1 MKHNHEHTKK
11 HSHEGCCESNCNCG
25 CEHEHKESNC
35 SCETSH
41 EEHGCGCG
49 CGCGHSHEELTAKE
63 LALAI
68 TGTIIGFAGIALLD
82 KSPYFLLA
90 IVFGYLLLAREVLLT
105 AAKNILRGEIF
116 DENFLMAVATIGAFV
131 IGEYPEALAV
141 MLLYQ
146 IGEYL
151 QGLAVDKSRKHLK
164 EAMNIKP
171 EFAHLKADDGFQTIA
186 PELVTINDIILVKPK
201 ERIPL
206 DGIAIEGSS
215 FIDTSSLTGESVPQK
230 VVVGDNVLS
239 GCLNGDEPLMIKVTT
254 PYANSTVARVL
265 DLVENAAARKAPTEN
280 FITRFARIYTPIV
293 VFLALAIAILPPV
306 ISGTFDFSPWIYRAC
321 GFLVASCPC
330 ALVISVP
337 LGFFGG
343 IGSASRHGIII
354 KGSNYLE
361 LLNDVKYAV
370 FDKTGTLTKG
380 TFTVTE
386 IKPSSDFEKEDILA
400 LAASLEA
407 FSTHPIAQSIVT
419 AYEKESTVK
428 NNPASFFE
436 ISDYHEIAGLGVEG
450 NCAGKKLR
458 LGSKRLLENN
468 NISVTVT
475 PEKKAGSVVY
485 LSVDNCYAGYFLIS
499 DELKPD
505 TQKAIEDLKK
515 LNIHTLMLTG
525 DTKETAHL
533 IANEIGINTVYSEL
547 LPTDKVDKVEEL
559 IKSQT
564 GKGKEKVL
572 FVGDGINDAPVLARA
587 DIGIAMGGVGSDAA
601 IEAADI
607 VLMTDELSQLKTA
620 ISIAKKTRKIVTENI
635 VLSLGIKVFVLVL
648 LAIGLGNMW
657 LAVFAD
663 VGVALLAIVNSLRVL
678 K

>member
-1 MKHNHEHTKK
+1 M
-11 HSHEGCCESNCNCG
+11 
-25 CEHEHKESNC
+25 
-35 SCETSH
+35 
-41 EEHGCGCG
+41 
-49 CGCGHSHEELTAKE
+49 
-63 LALAI
+63 
-68 TGTIIGFAGIALLD
+68 TI
-82 KSPYFLLA
+82 
-90 IVFGYLLLAREVLLT
+90 
-105 AAKNILRGEIF
+105 
-116 DENFLMAVATIGAFV
+116 ATIGAFA

-146 IGEYL
+146 IGEYF

-171 EFAHLKADDGFQTIA
+171 EFAHLKSGDTFETVA
-186 PELVTINDIILVKPK
+186 PELVAVDDIILVKPK

-206 DGIAIEGSS
+206 DSVVIEGAS
-215 FIDTSSLTGESVPQK
+215 FIDTSSLTGEAVPQK
-230 VVVGDNVLS
+230 VSPGSHVLS
-239 GCLNGDEPLMIKVTT
+239 GCINGDEPLLLKVMT

-265 DLVENAAARKAPTEN
+265 ELVENASARKAPTEN
-280 FITRFARIYTPIV
+280 FITRFAKVYTPIV
-293 VFLALAIAILPPV
+293 VALALFISIVPP
-306 ISGTFDFSPWIYRAC
+306 IFLGTFDFIPWIYRAC

-343 IGSASRHGIII
+343 IGAASRHGIII

-380 TFTVTE
+380 TFTLTE
-386 IKPSSDFEKEDILA
+386 IKAASNFKEEEILA

-407 FSTHPIAQSIVT
+407 FSTHPIAESIVT
-419 AYEKESTVK
+419 AYEKKATAQK
-428 NNPASFFE
+428 KQTSFYE
-436 ISDYHEIAGLGVEG
+436 LSNYHEIAGFGVEG
-450 NCAGKKLR
+450 TCNGKLLR

-468 NISVTVT
+468 NISVTFV

-485 LSVDNCYAGYFLIS
+485 LSVDDCYAGYFLIS

-505 TQKAIEDLKK
+505 TKKAIDALKK
-515 LNIHTLMLTG
+515 LDIHTLMLTG
-525 DTKETAHL
+525 DTKETAEL
-533 IANEIGINTVYSEL
+533 IAEEIGIDTVYSEL
-547 LPTDKVDKVEEL
+547 LPTDKVDKVESL
-559 IKSQT
+559 IKKQT
-564 GKGKEKVL
+564 HTKKEKIL

-587 DIGIAMGGVGSDAA
+587 DIGVAMGGVGSDAA

-607 VLMTDELSQLKTA
+607 VLMTDELSKLQTA
-620 ISIAKKTRKIVTENI
+620 ISIAQKTRNIVTENI
-635 VLSLGIKVFVLVL
+635 IFSLGVKISVLIL
-648 LAIGLGNMW
+648 LAFGFGNMW

-663 VGVALLAIVNSLRVL
+663 VGVALLAILNALRLL